1 MTVEYLHNLKFPK
14 FEIFYLFRFF
24 LFLILTFFHHHH
36 SDIFNIFHLLHV
48 GGYLWFIRNVNNFN
62 RFSVC
67 LKIQD
72 RSQIY
77 SYTLLMF
84 IYEQHK
90 VFNFFDVSKQKK
102 SQIVTVPE
110 IRVRGHFLVKFP
122 LNAKKVFMKFYIL

>member
-14 FEIFYLFRFF
+14 FEIVYLFRFF

-72 RSQIY
+72 LHESKSSQ
-77 SYTLLMF
+77 L
-84 IYEQHK
+84 
-90 VFNFFDVSKQKK
+90 
-102 SQIVTVPE
+102 QIAIE
-110 IRVRGHFLVKFP
+110 IEIISIT
-122 LNAKKVFMKFYIL
+122 YC

>member
-14 FEIFYLFRFF
+14 FKIFYLFRFF

-72 RSQIY
+72 LYTKQIITITNSNRNRDNKY
-77 SYTLLMF
+77 
-84 IYEQHK
+84 
-90 VFNFFDVSKQKK
+90 
-102 SQIVTVPE
+102 
-110 IRVRGHFLVKFP
+110 
-122 LNAKKVFMKFYIL
+122 YILLICLNIPVYCSTSKIMMC